1 MKYFLIIISFFLLI
15 NVGTAS
21 EAIKGF
27 NNGMQYK
34 SGKNVEFTF
43 DGVQI
48 NIESNSKQEY
58 SAKMLIDDRAG
69 NIFGHLW
76 QIEGPQGANATM
88 TMTFDRSLLLRIEMP
103 KEFSI
108 SRVHDG
114 LGTLISQEN
123 IILTETADQIAVTIT
138 NIDQFSIWGIFDSN
152 PPVPTLSEWA
162 VIIFIGLLAGVGG
175 WFVWRRMA

>member
-1 MKYFLIIISFFLLI
+1 MKKIVILFSFIFAVCSL
-15 NVGTAS
+15 NAQ

-27 NNGMQYK
+27 DNGMQYK
-34 SGKNVEFTF
+34 SGSEVAFSF

-48 NIESNSKQEY
+48 YIGSTSEYEY
-58 SAKMLIDDRAG
+58 SAKMIADDHAG

-76 QIEGPQGANATM
+76 QVEGPEGAAATM
-88 TMTFDRSLLLRIEMP
+88 TFVVDKSLLQRNGMP
-103 KEFSI
+103 EKFTI

-114 LGTLISQEN
+114 LGYEVPQEN
-123 IILTETADQIAVTIT
+123 ISIFEDKNIIEITIS
-138 NIDQFSIWGIFDSN
+138 NIDQFSIWGVFDSN

-175 WFVWRRMA
+175 WFVWRRLA